1 MVFEYIIGIA
11 VLLVYIWLIYFAVK
25 GGNMTFGFIF
35 VGALWTIIA
44 LIGWHTGLLSAEF
57 AAANE
62 SYVNDTIMNQINSVF
77 QSGIRNQGLQTCDIV
92 IGAWFGAVLME
103 CGISQALIRR
113 TVEFGG
119 DRPVVVA
126 ALLVVVVAAL
136 FTSIFGIGAVIAIG
150 LIVLPILYSLG
161 IPKTIATVSYLFA
174 VASGNFMNPVL
185 NAGSFGTYCVDAE
198 GNALYKFVDWGRE
211 FGWFAMIVATLFT
224 LAFTIILVNKS
235 GKRKAW
241 AAPVAQQKKP
251 ETGKKEPPLIAL
263 LLPFMPTLTIIIFKT
278 ENIPTFLFW
287 SWVALAVCGRCKG
300 IKNAAANFSKTG
312 YNGVVESAGLIVF
325 LLMLA
330 CITKTINLAKPFL
343 GLLIEPILPRNALV
357 LCIAVAVLAP
367 LALFRGPLTM
377 YGTAGPIYIMLAGMG
392 CYTHNF
398 LFPLLMT
405 PSIMMNMAACPTQSY
420 VAWGINYANID
431 TKDYIK
437 YSIPLGWIAVALC
450 EVVVYVCTCL

>member
-1 MVFEYIIGIA
+1 MVFEYLIGIA
-11 VLLVYIWLIYFAVK
+11 ILAVYIWLIYFAVK

-35 VGALWTIIA
+35 TGVLWTVIS
-44 LIGWHTGLLSAEF
+44 LFGWHSGLLSPEF

-62 SYVNDTIMNQINSVF
+62 SYVNDGIMAQINTIF

-126 ALLVVVVAAL
+126 GLLVVVVAAL

-185 NAGSFGTYCVDAE
+185 NAGSFGTYCVDAA
-198 GNALYKFVDWGRE
+198 GNPIYKFADWGRE

-224 LAFTIILVNKS
+224 LIFTIVLVNKS

-241 AAPVAQQKKP
+241 AAPVDQKAVD
-251 ETGKKEPPLIAL
+251 TKKEPPTIAL
-263 LLPFMPTLTIIIFKT
+263 LLPFMPTLTIILFNT

-300 IKNAAANFSKTG
+300 IKNAANNFSKTG

-343 GLLIEPILPRNALV
+343 SLLIEPILPRNALV

-377 YGTAGPIYIMLAGMG
+377 YGTAGPIYIMLYSMG
-392 CYTHNF
+392 IYTHNF

-437 YSIPLGWIAVALC
+437 YSIPLGWIACILC